1 MLKLKSVT
9 DDIGKRVREYREK
22 LGYTREQFAELI
34 GISVRFTADIELGQ
48 KGMSLDT
55 LIKICEILSVSSDYL
70 IWGRGERDG
79 NPIAEMTA
87 FLDDTE
93 MKHAEELMRAYIKA
107 IGDMK
112 LKKNDDN

>member
-1 MLKLKSVT
+1 MLYSICRDMGLR
-9 DDIGKRVREYREK
+9 IRECREK
-22 LGYTREQFAELI
+22 LNYTREVFAEKLD
-34 GISVRFTADIELGQ
+34 ISPRFITDIELGK
-48 KGMSLDT
+48 KGMSIDT
-55 LIKICEILSVSSDYL
+55 LIKICEVLSVSADYL